1 MRISDWSSDVCSSD
15 LQIAARKL
23 GQVSALHS
31 LPENVIAHRSKKPLE
46 SVVPTERSMKWNSNR
61 EASRMDSANMQMQ
74 VLEQPKATASRR
86 PGWFAAGGVVG
97 ALLASTGCLEPLLL
111 LMLGVAGAWMGNLT
125 ALEPYKPYAAAEI
138 GRA

>member
-61 EASRMDSANMQMQ
+61 EASRMDRANMQMQ

-97 ALLASTGCLEPLLL
+97 AILA
-111 LMLGVAGAWMGNLT
+111 
-125 ALEPYKPYAAAEI
+125 
-138 GRA
+138 